1 MDLMQKLFGTQRA
14 ITMVVVSLMFAI
26 AFPAY
31 FSVMGGMVEVMDGGS
46 SGASGNWQVN
56 FTTTVSEISDSAML
70 SDGET
75 HEWTYELDRSNLGD
89 DEMIAFVNITVS
101 CDDNDDPPGPF
112 TDSVDAETDVSGVEG
127 GFEDDAGSG
136 NCNGDAVDF
145 SYAVTPEWS
154 GAPYMV
160 EDVSKNDILAK
171 WNDGGNGTGEWLCSV
186 TLEVNSN
193 PLLPVLS
200 DTDEEVTVTWTVTTY
215 TVEITAMANE

>member
-75 HEWTYELDRSNLGD
+75 NEWTYELDRTNLGD
-89 DEMIAFVNITVS
+89 DEMIAFGNITVS
-101 CDDNDDPPGPF
+101 CNDNDDGPIF
-112 TDSVDAETDVSGVEG
+112 TDSGDAEMDMSGVEG

-160 EDVSKNDILAK
+160 EDVSRNDILAK

-215 TVEITAMANE
+215 TVEITALELPE

>member
-101 CDDNDDPPGPF
+101 CNDNDEPGPTS

-127 GFEDDAGSG
+127 GFEDYTGSG
-136 NCNGDAVDF
+136 NCNGDAVSF
-145 SYAVTPEWS
+145 SYIVTPEWS
-154 GAPYMV
+154 GTPYVV
-160 EDVSKNDILAK
+160 EDVSKGDILAK
-171 WNDGGNGTGEWLCSV
+171 WDDGGNGTGEWLCSV
-186 TLEVNSN
+186 TLQVNN
-193 PLLPVLS
+193 PPTPLGDFL
-200 DTDEEVTVTWTVTTY
+200 DDDEEVTVTWTVTTY
-215 TVEITAMANE
+215 TVEITALE

>member
-56 FTTTVSEISDSAML
+56 FTTTVSDISDSAVL

-101 CDDNDDPPGPF
+101 CNDNDDGPIF
-112 TDSVDAETDVSGVEG
+112 TDSVDAEMDMSGVEG

-145 SYAVTPEWS
+145 SYVVTPEWS

-160 EDVSKNDILAK
+160 EDVSRNDILAK

-193 PLLPVLS
+193 PLLGPLLA
-200 DTDEEVTVTWTVTTY
+200 DDDEEVTVTWTVTTY